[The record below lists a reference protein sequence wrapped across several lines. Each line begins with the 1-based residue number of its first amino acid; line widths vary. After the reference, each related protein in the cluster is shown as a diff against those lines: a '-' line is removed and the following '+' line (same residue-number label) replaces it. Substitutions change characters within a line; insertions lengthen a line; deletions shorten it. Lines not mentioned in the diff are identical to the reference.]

1 MLLPAVLDSNPFS
14 ENHGPERRGGV
25 WKIAMVLDVIVQM
38 TNGQQLH
45 TEVTKQLFMYIFFFC
60 STSVFNRLFLKG
72 ICDQYVPV
80 FMYAIQFLY
89 TLYYRAVF
97 YVTTSF
103 YLNSDAGP
111 TYYNWTAGVRIR
123 ANLGELEDWASRN
136 GLDEE
141 FGQLFE
147 KLLTAAELLSTSKAL
162 LLKVCIINMPDQQ
175 IKYNVNLPYN

>member
-1 MLLPAVLDSNPFS
+1 MISMFQYLCMRYNFYIRCTIEQFS
-14 ENHGPERRGGV
+14 
-25 WKIAMVLDVIVQM
+25 M
-38 TNGQQLH
+38 
-45 TEVTKQLFMYIFFFC
+45 
-60 STSVFNRLFLKG
+60 
-72 ICDQYVPV
+72 
-80 FMYAIQFLY
+80 
-89 TLYYRAVF
+89 
-97 YVTTSF
+97 

-162 LLKVCIINMPDQQ
+162 LLKVCIINMPD
-175 IKYNVNLPYN
+175 

>member
-1 MLLPAVLDSNPFS
+1 M
-14 ENHGPERRGGV
+14 
-25 WKIAMVLDVIVQM
+25 
-38 TNGQQLH
+38 
-45 TEVTKQLFMYIFFFC
+45 
-60 STSVFNRLFLKG
+60 
-72 ICDQYVPV
+72 
-80 FMYAIQFLY
+80 
-89 TLYYRAVF
+89 
-97 YVTTSF
+97 